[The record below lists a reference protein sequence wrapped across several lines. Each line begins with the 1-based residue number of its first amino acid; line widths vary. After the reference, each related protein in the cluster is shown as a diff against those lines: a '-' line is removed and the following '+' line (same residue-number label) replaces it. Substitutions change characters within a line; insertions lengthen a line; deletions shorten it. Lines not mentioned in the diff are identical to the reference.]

1 MRINE
6 GKNNGGIMAQGVYEV
21 SDFRK
26 GLKVE
31 IDGVPWVITDFQ
43 HVKPG
48 KGNAFT
54 RTKLKNLMTGVNL
67 EKTFKSGEKF
77 NVPDVMQKEMQFLYK
92 DENGFNFMDTS
103 NYEQIQLS
111 PENVGDASNYLIE
124 NLTIN
129 ILFFNGKAIGLD
141 LPNSVVLKIVETDP
155 GVRGNTVSGG
165 SKPAKLETGATVQIP
180 LHLKEGD
187 TIKIDTRTHA
197 YIEKMNK

>member
-1 MRINE
+1 
-6 GKNNGGIMAQGVYEV
+6 MAAVYEV

-31 IDGVPWVITDFQ
+31 IEGVPWVIVDFQ

-54 RTKLKNLMTGVNL
+54 RTKLRNLVTGSNL
-67 EKTFKSGEKF
+67 ERTFKSGEKF
-77 NVPDVMQKEMQFLYK
+77 NVPDVVQKEMQYLYK
-92 DENGFNFMDTS
+92 DEAGFNFMDTS
-103 NYEQIQLS
+103 NYEQIQLNA
-111 PENVGDASNYLIE
+111 ENVGSAANYLIE

-141 LPNSVVLKIVETDP
+141 LPNSVTLKIVETDP

-165 SKPAKLETGATVQIP
+165 SKSAKLETGAMVQIP

-187 TIKIDTRTHA
+187 LIKVDTRTDQ

>member
-1 MRINE
+1 
-6 GKNNGGIMAQGVYEV
+6 MANVYEV

-31 IDGVPWVITDFQ
+31 IEGVPWVIVDFQ

-54 RTKLKNLMTGVNL
+54 RTKLKNLMTGANL

-77 NVPDVMQKEMQFLYK
+77 NIPDMIQKEMQFLYK
-92 DENGFNFMDTS
+92 DDNGFNFMDTG
-103 NYEQIQLS
+103 NYEQIQLLA
-111 PENVGDASNYLIE
+111 ENVGDAANYLNE

-155 GVRGNTVSGG
+155 GMRGNTVSGG
-165 SKPAKLETGATVQIP
+165 SKPAKLQTGAMVQIP

-187 TIKIDTRTHA
+187 MIKVDTRTHE

>member
-1 MRINE
+1 
-6 GKNNGGIMAQGVYEV
+6 MALVYEV

-31 IDGVPWVITDFQ
+31 IEGVPWVIVDFQ

-54 RTKLKNLMTGVNL
+54 RTKLRNLMTGANL

-77 NVPDVMQKEMQFLYK
+77 NVPDVIQKEMQFLYK
-92 DENGFNFMDTS
+92 DENGFNFMDTA
-103 NYEQIQLS
+103 NYEQLQLQ
-111 PENVGDASNYLIE
+111 PENVGAAANYLIE
-124 NLTIN
+124 NLTIF

-165 SKPAKLETGATVQIP
+165 SKVAKLETGASVQVP

-187 TIKIDTRTHA
+187 LIKVDTRTDQ
-197 YIEKMNK
+197 YIQKMNK

>member
-1 MRINE
+1 
-6 GKNNGGIMAQGVYEV
+6 MAAQYEV

-26 GLKVE
+26 GLKLE
-31 IDGVPWVITDFQ
+31 IDGVPWVVVDFQ

-54 RTKLKNLMTGVNL
+54 RTKLRNLMTGANL

-77 NVPDVMQKEMQFLYK
+77 NVPDLVQKEMQFLYK
-92 DENGFNFMDTS
+92 DEGGFAFMDTG

-111 PENVGDASNYLIE
+111 AENVGESANYLIE
-124 NLTIN
+124 NLTIY
-129 ILFFNGKAIGLD
+129 ILFYNGKAIGLE
-141 LPNSVVLKIVETDP
+141 LPNSVTLKIVETDP

-165 SKPAKLETGATVQIP
+165 SKVAKLETGAAVSVP

-187 TIKIDTRTHA
+187 LIKVDTRTNA

>member
-1 MRINE
+1 
-6 GKNNGGIMAQGVYEV
+6 MAVYEV

-31 IDGVPWVITDFQ
+31 IDGVPWVIVDFQ

-54 RTKLKNLMTGVNL
+54 RTKLKNLMTGANL

-77 NVPDVMQKEMQFLYK
+77 NIPDMVQKEMQFLYK
-92 DENGFNFMDTS
+92 DEGGFNFMDTT

-111 PENVGDASNYLIE
+111 AENVGTAANYLIE

-165 SKPAKLETGATVQIP
+165 SKPAKLQTGAVVQIP

-187 TIKIDTRTHA
+187 LIKVDTRTDE

>member
-1 MRINE
+1 MNKITRISR
-6 GKNNGGIMAQGVYEV
+6 GDIMAAVYEV

-31 IDGVPWVITDFQ
+31 IDGVPWVIVDFQ

-77 NVPDVMQKEMQFLYK
+77 NIPDMVQKEMQFLYK
-92 DENGFNFMDTS
+92 DDNGFNFMDTG

-111 PENVGDASNYLIE
+111 AENVGDAANYLIE

-165 SKPAKLETGATVQIP
+165 SKPAKLQTGATVQIP

-187 TIKIDTRTHA
+187 LIKVDTRTNQ
-197 YIEKMNK
+197 YNEKMNK

>member
-1 MRINE
+1 
-6 GKNNGGIMAQGVYEV
+6 MAGVYEV

-31 IDGVPWVITDFQ
+31 IDGVPWVIVDFQ

-77 NVPDVMQKEMQFLYK
+77 GIPDMIQKEMQFLYK
-92 DENGFNFMDTS
+92 DENGFNFMDTT

-111 PENVGDASNYLIE
+111 AENVGDAANYLIE

-141 LPNSVVLKIVETDP
+141 LPNSVVLQIVETDP
-155 GVRGNTVSGG
+155 GMRGNTVSGG
-165 SKPAKLETGATVQIP
+165 SKPAKLQTGAMVQIP

-187 TIKIDTRTHA
+187 MIKVDTRTHE

>member
-1 MRINE
+1 
-6 GKNNGGIMAQGVYEV
+6 MAAVYEV

-31 IDGVPWVITDFQ
+31 IDGVPWVIVDFQ

-54 RTKLKNLMTGVNL
+54 RTKLKNMITGSNL

-77 NVPDVMQKEMQFLYK
+77 NIPDVVQREMQFLYK
-92 DENGFNFMDTS
+92 DESGFHFMDNT
-103 NYEQIQLS
+103 NYEQIVLT
-111 PENVGDASNYLIE
+111 PDNVGDASNYLIE
-124 NLTIN
+124 NLTVLM
-129 ILFFNGKAIGLD
+129 LFFNGKAIGLD
-141 LPNSVVLKIVETDP
+141 LPNSVVLRIQETDP

-165 SKPAKLETGATVQIP
+165 SKIAKMETGAQISVP
-180 LHLKEGD
+180 LHLSEGD
-187 TIKIDTRTHA
+187 LIKVDTRTNQ

>member
-1 MRINE
+1 
-6 GKNNGGIMAQGVYEV
+6 MANIYEV

-31 IDGVPWVITDFQ
+31 IEGVPWVIVDFQ

-54 RTKLKNLMTGVNL
+54 RTKLRNMLTGANL

-77 NVPDVMQKEMQFLYK
+77 NIPDVAQKEMQFLYK
-92 DENGFNFMDTS
+92 DENGFNFMDTAS
-103 NYEQIQLS
+103 YEQINLT
-111 PENVGDASNYLIE
+111 PESVGEASDFLIE
-124 NLTIN
+124 NLTIVM
-129 ILFFNGKAIGLD
+129 LFFNGKALGLD
-141 LPNSVVLKIVETDP
+141 LPNSVVLKIKETDP
-155 GVRGNTVSGG
+155 GVKGNTVSGG
-165 SKPAKLETGATVQIP
+165 SKIAIMDTGAKIQIP

-187 TIKIDTRTHA
+187 LIKVDTRNHA

>member
-1 MRINE
+1 
-6 GKNNGGIMAQGVYEV
+6 MAAGQYEV

-26 GLKVE
+26 GLKIE
-31 IDGVPWVITDFQ
+31 IEGVLWVVTDFQ

-54 RTKLKNLMTGVNL
+54 RTKLKNLITGTNL

-77 NVPDVMQKEMQFLYK
+77 KVPDTVTKDMQFLYK
-92 DENGFNFMDTS
+92 DDNGFNFMDNA

-111 PENVGDASNYLIE
+111 AENVGDAANYLIE
-124 NLTIN
+124 NLECT
-129 ILFFNGKAIGLD
+129 ILFFNGRAVGID

-155 GVRGNTVSGG
+155 GMRGNTVSGG
-165 SKPAKLETGATVQIP
+165 SKPAKLQTGAVVTIP
-180 LHLKEGD
+180 LHLSEGD
-187 TIKIDTRTHA
+187 MIKVDTRTHQ

>member
-1 MRINE
+1 
-6 GKNNGGIMAQGVYEV
+6 MAIYEV

-31 IDGVPWVITDFQ
+31 IDGVPWVIVDFQ

-77 NVPDVMQKEMQFLYK
+77 GIPDMVQKEMQFLYK
-92 DENGFNFMDTS
+92 DENGFNFMDTT

-111 PENVGDASNYLIE
+111 AENVGDSANYLIE
-124 NLTIN
+124 NLTIS

-155 GVRGNTVSGG
+155 GMRGNTVSGG
-165 SKPAKLETGATVQIP
+165 SKKSKLQTGAMFQIP
-180 LHLKEGD
+180 LHLK
-187 TIKIDTRTHA
+187 
-197 YIEKMNK
+197 

>member
-1 MRINE
+1 
-6 GKNNGGIMAQGVYEV
+6 MAGVYEV

-31 IDGVPWVITDFQ
+31 IDGVPWVIVDFQ

-77 NVPDVMQKEMQFLYK
+77 GIPDMIQKEMQFLYK
-92 DENGFNFMDTS
+92 DENGFNFMDTT

-111 PENVGDASNYLIE
+111 AENVGDAANYLTE

-155 GVRGNTVSGG
+155 GMRGNTVSGG
-165 SKPAKLETGATVQIP
+165 SKPAKLQTGAMVQIP

-187 TIKIDTRTHA
+187 MIKIDTRTHE

>member
-1 MRINE
+1 
-6 GKNNGGIMAQGVYEV
+6 MAGVYEV
-21 SDFRK
+21 SNFRK

-31 IDGVPWVITDFQ
+31 IDGVPWVIVDFQ

-77 NVPDVMQKEMQFLYK
+77 GIPDMIQKEMQFLYK
-92 DENGFNFMDTS
+92 DENGFNFMDTT

-111 PENVGDASNYLIE
+111 AENVGDAANYLTE

-155 GVRGNTVSGG
+155 GMRGNTVSGG
-165 SKPAKLETGATVQIP
+165 SKPAKLQTGAMVQIP

-187 TIKIDTRTHA
+187 MIKIDTRTHE